1 MTVSKRM
8 LALSVP
14 LALLLGYAASAVA
27 ADVEANKK
35 RGQVYYRM
43 VCTVCHMQMTGA
55 SIPPASRSMAEW
67 RAYFEAEKHD
77 ASGQSNT
84 SLRYYASQTY
94 RETIKDQN
102 KAARKFL
109 TLSDEQIFADV
120 REFAVNGAKDSD
132 TPATCN

>member
-1 MTVSKRM
+1 MKVSKWI
-8 LALSVP
+8 LLP
-14 LALLLGYAASAVA
+14 LTAVAWLGYSAGAALAQ
-27 ADVEANKK
+27 DVEPNKK

-43 VCTVCHMQMTGA
+43 VCTVCHMQTSGET
-55 SIPPASRSMAEW
+55 IPPADQTMAEW
-67 RAYFEAEKHD
+67 RAYFDADQHD
-77 ASGQSNT
+77 TTGESNA
-84 SLRYYASQTY
+84 SLRYYTSQAY

-109 TLSDEQIFADV
+109 TLSDEQIHADV